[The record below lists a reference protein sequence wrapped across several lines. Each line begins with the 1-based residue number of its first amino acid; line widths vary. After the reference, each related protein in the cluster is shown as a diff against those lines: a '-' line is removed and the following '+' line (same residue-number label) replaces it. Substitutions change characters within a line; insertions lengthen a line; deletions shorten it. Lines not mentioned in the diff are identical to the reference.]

1 MPSHSPLY
9 PLCLCPL
16 CLLSPPP
23 IHSSRAS
30 PATMVKEK
38 TAALE
43 RVKKATATGKAK
55 GRATSQGGSS
65 SRSRLPQ
72 GWIQGDWIR
81 STITETDLNDLA
93 NEGLIPHG
101 SARLP
106 GTECQP
112 QPQEGECVLLA
123 THVDRGF
130 SLPLSVF
137 FRGFLNFFGA
147 QLHHFT
153 PNSIAHLAAF
163 ISMCENFL
171 GCRPH
176 WGLFKHISPVAH
188 RR

>member
-1 MPSHSPLY
+1 
-9 PLCLCPL
+9 
-16 CLLSPPP
+16 
-23 IHSSRAS
+23 
-30 PATMVKEK
+30 MVKEK

-43 RVKKATATGKAK
+43 RAKKATARAK
-55 GRATSQGGSS
+55 GRATSRGGSS
-65 SRSRLPQ
+65 SLAGLPQ
-72 GWIQGDWIR
+72 CWIQGGWIR
-81 STITETDLNDLA
+81 STIRQKDLDNLA

-106 GTECQP
+106 GKEWQP

-130 SLPLSVF
+130 SLPPHPF

-153 PNSIAHLAAF
+153 PNSIVYLAAF
-163 ISMCENFL
+163 VSLCENFL

-176 WGLFKHISPVAH
+176 WGLFEHIFTCRSQTVKKANPSDEKTRVI
-188 RR
+188 

>member
-1 MPSHSPLY
+1 MLPHFPLPRLQIPPSR
-9 PLCLCPL
+9 
-16 CLLSPPP
+16 
-23 IHSSRAS
+23 SSTAQHRCSVPSS
-30 PATMVKEK
+30 PATMVKER

-43 RVKKATATGKAK
+43 RAKKATAKVK
-55 GRATSQGGSS
+55 GRATSRGGSS

-81 STITETDLNDLA
+81 STITQKDLDDLA

-106 GTECQP
+106 GKEWQP
-112 QPQEGECVLLA
+112 QPHEGECVLLA

-130 SLPLSVF
+130 SLPLNLF

-153 PNSIAHLAAF
+153 PNTIVYLAAF
-163 ISMCENFL
+163 ISLC
-171 GCRPH
+171 
-176 WGLFKHISPVAH
+176 
-188 RR
+188 